1 MAYGANPTDWQ
12 QFVDQGLTHDLLP
25 VVSDPSVP
33 ISKASK
39 LRDDNRGKVPSH
51 VKDGAMVGM
60 PGWSRERHTAA
71 DVKRWMADDRLGVC
85 IQTREIRAIDV
96 DIADPTISADVR
108 GMVELVLGHLPCRSR
123 GNSGKLLLAF
133 RLPGTYLKRI
143 IETPHGRIEFLANGQ
158 HFVAAGTHPSGARY
172 EWDDAA
178 LPDVTASELDAVW
191 AMLAQHYGTP
201 REERS
206 TATHSEEVVGLTEDE
221 LNAVADALDPDMPY
235 DEWCKVGMAYHHETR
250 GEGLQHW
257 IRLSSRGSEYPGD
270 EELGYKWQTFGHY
283 TGPSVTMK
291 SVLQMAADKGVRVGP
306 MAPASPDEFPDEAAA
321 QAVEHQ
327 AKVARFTPVSFADFT
342 SRPAPTWIVKGVLPK
357 AGLVVLYGASGAGK
371 SFIALDVVAAVAR
384 GVQWRG
390 KRVRQGRVVYVAAEG
405 VGGFRNRCV
414 AYAKANG
421 LEAGA
426 MAALEIIAD
435 RPNLL
440 TPNEGKTLGTA
451 IGHADL
457 VVVDTLAQVT
467 PGANENAGEHMGKAL
482 DQCLVI
488 HAMTGATVLLVHHSG
503 KDAAKGARGWSGIRA
518 AADAELEVERTP
530 GGRVLRTTKQKDGD
544 DSGEWGFELEV
555 VNIGV
560 DEDGDPI
567 TSCVTRETEV
577 NKAKPVTRKL
587 GPREQA
593 VMDAFQVIAA
603 SQVEGIEVDGVL
615 EEALARVDLE
625 GKKASQVKSNLR
637 STLRRLLENAEFGIG
652 QAEDGTLYVC

>member
-1 MAYGANPTDWQ
+1 MKTVLQW
-12 QFVDQGLTHDLLP
+12 
-25 VVSDPSVP
+25 
-33 ISKASK
+33 
-39 LRDDNRGKVPSH
+39 
-51 VKDGAMVGM
+51 
-60 PGWSRERHTAA
+60 AA
-71 DVKRWMADDRLGVC
+71 D
-85 IQTREIRAIDV
+85 
-96 DIADPTISADVR
+96 
-108 GMVELVLGHLPCRSR
+108 
-123 GNSGKLLLAF
+123 N
-133 RLPGTYLKRI
+133 
-143 IETPHGRIEFLANGQ
+143 
-158 HFVAAGTHPSGARY
+158 
-172 EWDDAA
+172 
-178 LPDVTASELDAVW
+178 
-191 AMLAQHYGTP
+191 
-201 REERS
+201 
-206 TATHSEEVVGLTEDE
+206 
-221 LNAVADALDPDMPY
+221 
-235 DEWCKVGMAYHHETR
+235 
-250 GEGLQHW
+250 
-257 IRLSSRGSEYPGD
+257 
-270 EELGYKWQTFGHY
+270 
-283 TGPSVTMK
+283 
-291 SVLQMAADKGVRVGP
+291 GVRVGP
-306 MAPASPDEFPDEAAA
+306 LAPADPLEFPDEAAA
-321 QAVEHQ
+321 QEVEQQ

-451 IGHADL
+451 IGRADL

-625 GKKASQVKSNLR
+625 GKKASQVKANLR